1 MIRLTA
7 WEENRMTIRGF
18 SYGRQLLHVFAVCA
32 LTFGTLD
39 AASAQDKYPSKPIT
53 IIVPYPPGGSNDSF
67 ARVIGRKLGEA
78 LQQPVLIDNR
88 PGAGGSIGT
97 AMVAKA
103 ANDGYT
109 LAVVSSS
116 FVTNSAIQQN
126 LPFDAIKSFSP
137 VAMLATGPFI
147 IAVRENLPVK
157 SMPEL
162 LALIRSQPGKL
173 NYASSGPGSINQ
185 FATEIFKA
193 TAGLEITHVPYR
205 GMSPA
210 TMDLIGGHVDL
221 LIASGPSLLPTV
233 RSGKVRA
240 IGITSPGTSRVA
252 PELMPVAKSVPG
264 YSFELWWGVLAP
276 ASTPPAVVG
285 RLNAEIN
292 KILAGSDMEEFFL
305 REGAVSSIVSP
316 TQFAEIISRDLTQF
330 QKIAKQASIKAD

>member
-1 MIRLTA
+1 MLTQKNSLA
-7 WEENRMTIRGF
+7 GI
-18 SYGRQLLHVFAVCA
+18 LPLA
-32 LTFGTLD
+32 LV
-39 AASAQDKYPSKPIT
+39 AASLLVQTPGIALAEDKFPSKPIT

-78 LQQPVLIDNR
+78 LQQPVVIDNR

-97 AMVAKA
+97 AMMAKA
-103 ANDGYT
+103 PADGYT

-116 FVTNSAIQQN
+116 FATNAAIQQN
-126 LPFDAIKSFSP
+126 LPFDAVKSFAP
-137 VAMLATGPFI
+137 VAMLATGPFVV
-147 IAVRENLPVK
+147 AVRDGLPVK
-157 SMPEL
+157 TMPEL
-162 LALIRSQPGKL
+162 LALIKSQPGKL

-193 TAGLEITHVPYR
+193 AAGLDITHVPYR

-240 IGITSPGTSRVA
+240 IGITSLNTSA
-252 PELMPVAKSVPG
+252 IASELVPVAKSVAG

-276 ASTPPAVVG
+276 AGTAADVVN
-285 RLNAEIN
+285 RLNTEIN
-292 KILAGSDMEEFFL
+292 KILASVEMKEFFL
-305 REGAVSSIVSP
+305 REGAEPAIGSP
-316 TQFAEIISRDLTQF
+316 AQFAAVIGRDIVQF
-330 QKIAKQASIKAD
+330 QKIAKQAAIKAD

>member
-1 MIRLTA
+1 MVIAKFTFCK
-7 WEENRMTIRGF
+7 N
-18 SYGRQLLHVFAVCA
+18 LLLALGAFAVLA
-32 LTFGTLD
+32 TIAGG
-39 AASAQDKYPSKPIT
+39 AHAEDKYPSKPIT

-67 ARVIGRKLGEA
+67 ARVIGRKLSEV
-78 LQQPVLIDNR
+78 LQQSVMIDNR

-103 ANDGYT
+103 PNDGYT

-116 FVTNSAIQQN
+116 FVTNAAIQQN
-126 LPFDAIKSFSP
+126 LPFDAIRSFSP
-137 VAMLATGPFI
+137 VAMLASGPFVV
-147 IAVRENLPVK
+147 AVRDSLPVK
-157 SMPEL
+157 TMPEL
-162 LALIRSQPGKL
+162 LALIKSQPGKL

-193 TAGLEITHVPYR
+193 AAGLEITHVPYR

-240 IGITSPGTSRVA
+240 IGITSLNTSAVA
-252 PELMPVAKSVPG
+252 SELVPVAKAVPG

-276 ASTPPAVVG
+276 ASTPPDVVN
-285 RLNAEIN
+285 RLNSEVN
-292 KILAGSDMEEFFL
+292 KILASAEIKEFFL
-305 REGAVSSIVSP
+305 REGAEPAIVSP
-316 TQFAEIISRDLTQF
+316 TQFAAVIARDITLF

>member
-1 MIRLTA
+1 MMTKANQKMLNLKTLLGRRL
-7 WEENRMTIRGF
+7 
-18 SYGRQLLHVFAVCA
+18 LLTMAAAIF
-32 LTFGTLD
+32 LLNTLSD
-39 AASAQDKYPSKPIT
+39 AHAEDKYPSKPIT

-67 ARVIGRKLGEA
+67 ARVIGRKLSEA

-97 AMVAKA
+97 AMLAKA

-116 FVTNSAIQQN
+116 FVTNSAVQPN
-126 LPFDAIKSFSP
+126 LPFDAVKSYSP
-137 VAMLATGPFI
+137 VAMLATGPFVV
-147 IAVRENLPVK
+147 AVRDGLAVK
-157 SMPEL
+157 TMPEL

-185 FATEIFKA
+185 FATEIFKSA
-193 TAGLEITHVPYR
+193 AGLDITHVPYR

-240 IGITSPGTSRVA
+240 IGITSMETSA
-252 PELMPVAKSVPG
+252 IAADLAPVAKSVPG

-276 ASTPPAVVG
+276 AATPMNIVE
-285 RLNAEIN
+285 RLNAAIN
-292 KILAGSDMEEFFL
+292 KILASTEMKEFFL
-305 REGAVSSIVSP
+305 REGAEPSIASP
-316 TQFAEIISRDLTQF
+316 AQFASVIARDITLF

>member
-1 MIRLTA
+1 MVIAKFTFCKNLLLA
-7 WEENRMTIRGF
+7 LGAFALLATIAG
-18 SYGRQLLHVFAVCA
+18 GAHAE
-32 LTFGTLD
+32 
-39 AASAQDKYPSKPIT
+39 DKYPSKPIT

-67 ARVIGRKLGEA
+67 ARVIGRKLSEV
-78 LQQPVLIDNR
+78 LQQSVMIDNR

-103 ANDGYT
+103 PNDGYT

-116 FVTNSAIQQN
+116 FVTNAAIQQN
-126 LPFDAIKSFSP
+126 LPFDAIRSFSP
-137 VAMLATGPFI
+137 VAMLASGPFVV
-147 IAVRENLPVK
+147 AVRDSLPVK
-157 SMPEL
+157 TMPEL
-162 LALIRSQPGKL
+162 LALIKSQPGKL

-193 TAGLEITHVPYR
+193 AAGLEITHVPYR

-240 IGITSPGTSRVA
+240 IGITSLNTSAVA
-252 PELMPVAKSVPG
+252 SELVPVAKAVPG

-276 ASTPPAVVG
+276 AGTPPDVVN
-285 RLNAEIN
+285 RLNSEVN
-292 KILAGSDMEEFFL
+292 KILASAEIKEFFL
-305 REGAVSSIVSP
+305 REGAEPAIVSP
-316 TQFAEIISRDLTQF
+316 TQFAAVIARDITLF

>member
-1 MIRLTA
+1 MAGIEKKMIIRKSKSGKYLLLAIGFTA
-7 WEENRMTIRGF
+7 
-18 SYGRQLLHVFAVCA
+18 LLATVPV
-32 LTFGTLD
+32 
-39 AASAQDKYPSKPIT
+39 AAGAEDKYPFRPIT

-67 ARVIGRKLGEA
+67 ARVVGRKLSDA
-78 LQQPVLIDNR
+78 LKQPVLIDNR

-103 ANDGYT
+103 PSDGYT

-137 VAMLATGPFI
+137 VAMLASGPFV
-147 IAVRENLPVK
+147 IAVRDGLPVK
-157 SMPEL
+157 TMPEL
-162 LALIRSQPGKL
+162 LALIKSQPGKL

-193 TAGLEITHVPYR
+193 AAGLEITHVPYR

-240 IGITSPGTSRVA
+240 IGITSANTSAVA
-252 PELMPVAKSVPG
+252 PDLVPVAKTVPG
-264 YSFELWWGVLAP
+264 YSFELWWGVLSP
-276 ASTPPAVVG
+276 AGTPPDVVN
-285 RLNAEIN
+285 RLNAELN
-292 KILAGSDMEEFFL
+292 KILASPEMKDFFL
-305 REGAVSSIVSP
+305 REGAEPLIVSP
-316 TQFAEIISRDLTQF
+316 AQFAAVIARDIAEF
-330 QKIAKQASIKAD
+330 QKIAKLASIKAD

>member
-1 MIRLTA
+1 MVITK
-7 WEENRMTIRGF
+7 F
-18 SYGRQLLHVFAVCA
+18 SFCKNLLQALGTFAVLA
-32 LTFGTLD
+32 TIAGG
-39 AASAQDKYPSKPIT
+39 AHAEDKYPSKPIT
-53 IIVPYPPGGSNDSF
+53 IFVPYPPGGSNDSF
-67 ARVIGRKLGEA
+67 ARVIGRKLSEA
-78 LQQPVLIDNR
+78 LQQSVMIDNR

-103 ANDGYT
+103 PNDGYT

-116 FVTNSAIQQN
+116 FVTNAAIQQN
-126 LPFDAIKSFSP
+126 LPFDAIRSFSP
-137 VAMLATGPFI
+137 VAMLASGPFVV
-147 IAVRENLPVK
+147 AVRDSLPVK
-157 SMPEL
+157 TMPEL
-162 LALIRSQPGKL
+162 LALIKSQPGKL

-193 TAGLEITHVPYR
+193 AAGLEITHVPYR

-240 IGITSPGTSRVA
+240 IGITSLNTSAVA
-252 PELMPVAKSVPG
+252 SELVPVAKAVPG

-276 ASTPPAVVG
+276 AGTPPDVVN
-285 RLNAEIN
+285 RLNSEVN
-292 KILAGSDMEEFFL
+292 KILASAEIKEFFL
-305 REGAVSSIVSP
+305 REGAEPAIVSP
-316 TQFAEIISRDLTQF
+316 TQFAAVIARDITLF

>member
-1 MIRLTA
+1 
-7 WEENRMTIRGF
+7 MTKNNATYFRKFNINAFNTGAIL
-18 SYGRQLLHVFAVCA
+18 GLVVML
-32 LTFGTLD
+32 
-39 AASAQDKYPSKPIT
+39 ASMQAPAQAQEKYPSKPIT

-67 ARVIGRKLGEA
+67 ARVIGRKLGDV

-103 ANDGYT
+103 PNDGYT

-116 FVTNSAIQQN
+116 FVTNSAIQPG
-126 LPFDAIKSFSP
+126 LPFDAVKSFSP
-137 VAMLATGPFI
+137 VAMLASGPFVV
-147 IAVRENLPVK
+147 AVRDSLPVK
-157 SMPEL
+157 TMPEL
-162 LALIRSQPGKL
+162 LALIKSQPGKL

-193 TAGLEITHVPYR
+193 AAGLEITHVPYR

-240 IGITSPGTSRVA
+240 IGITSPAVSAIA
-252 PELMPVAKSVPG
+252 PDLAPVAKYVPG

-276 ASTPPAVVG
+276 AGTPTEVVN
-285 RLNAEIN
+285 RLNAEVN
-292 KILAGSDMEEFFL
+292 KILASAEMKEFFL
-305 REGAVSSIVSP
+305 REGAEPAIVSP
-316 TQFAEIISRDLTQF
+316 AQFSSIIARDIAQF
-330 QKIAKQASIKAD
+330 QKIAKQASIKAE

>member
-1 MIRLTA
+1 MKHAFSTLLPLPLAAAILLVAVPGTA
-7 WEENRMTIRGF
+7 QAE
-18 SYGRQLLHVFAVCA
+18 
-32 LTFGTLD
+32 
-39 AASAQDKYPSKPIT
+39 DKYPSKPIT

-67 ARVIGRKLGEA
+67 ARVIGRKLGDA
-78 LQQPVLIDNR
+78 LRQPVLIDNR

-97 AMVAKA
+97 ATVAKA
-103 ANDGYT
+103 PNDGYT

-126 LPFDAIKSFSP
+126 LAFDAIKSFTP

-147 IAVRENLPVK
+147 VAVRDGLPVK
-157 SMPEL
+157 TIPEL
-162 LALIRSQPGKL
+162 LALIKSQPGKL

-185 FATEIFKA
+185 FATEILKSA
-193 TAGLEITHVPYR
+193 AGLDITHVPYR

-240 IGITSPGTSRVA
+240 IGITSMDTSA
-252 PELMPVAKSVPG
+252 IAADLLPVAKSVPG

-276 ASTPPAVVG
+276 AATPANVVD

-292 KILAGSDMEEFFL
+292 KILASTEMKEFFL
-305 REGAVSSIVSP
+305 REGAEASIASP
-316 TQFAEIISRDLTQF
+316 EHFASVIARDIALF

>member
-1 MIRLTA
+1 MTKANQKMFNLKTLLGRHLLLTMA
-7 WEENRMTIRGF
+7 AAIF
-18 SYGRQLLHVFAVCA
+18 LLN
-32 LTFGTLD
+32 TLSD
-39 AASAQDKYPSKPIT
+39 AHAEDKYPSKPIT

-67 ARVIGRKLGEA
+67 ARVIGRKLAEA

-97 AMVAKA
+97 AMLAKA

-109 LAVVSSS
+109 IAVVSSS
-116 FVTNSAIQQN
+116 FVTNSAIQPN
-126 LPFDAIKSFSP
+126 LPFDAVKSFSP
-137 VAMLATGPFI
+137 VAMLATGPFVV
-147 IAVRENLPVK
+147 AVRDGLPVK
-157 SMPEL
+157 TMPEL
-162 LALIRSQPGKL
+162 LALIRSRPGKL

-185 FATEIFKA
+185 FATEILKA
-193 TAGLEITHVPYR
+193 TAGLDITHVPYR

-240 IGITSPGTSRVA
+240 IGITSVDTSA
-252 PELMPVAKSVPG
+252 IAADLTPVAKSVPG

-276 ASTPPAVVG
+276 AATPMNIVE
-285 RLNAEIN
+285 RLNAAIN
-292 KILAGSDMEEFFL
+292 KILASTEMKEFFL
-305 REGAVSSIVSP
+305 REGAEPSIVSP
-316 TQFAEIISRDLTQF
+316 AHFASVISRDIALF

>member
-1 MIRLTA
+1 MKTYGKSEPGKYLWLTVA
-7 WEENRMTIRGF
+7 WV
-18 SYGRQLLHVFAVCA
+18 LLLATSPATVRAE
-32 LTFGTLD
+32 
-39 AASAQDKYPSKPIT
+39 DKYPSKPIT

-67 ARVIGRKLGEA
+67 ARVIGRRLGDA

-103 ANDGYT
+103 PNDGYT

-116 FVTNSAIQQN
+116 FVTNAAIQQN
-126 LPFDAIKSFSP
+126 LPFDAVKSFSP
-137 VAMLATGPFI
+137 VAMLATGPFVV
-147 IAVRENLPVK
+147 AVRDGLPVK
-157 SMPEL
+157 TMPEL
-162 LALIRSQPGKL
+162 LALIKSQPGKL

-193 TAGLEITHVPYR
+193 AAGLDITHVPYR

-240 IGITSPGTSRVA
+240 IGITSLNTSAVA
-252 PELMPVAKSVPG
+252 PELVPVAKSVPG

-276 ASTPPAVVG
+276 AGTAADVVN

-292 KILAGSDMEEFFL
+292 KILASAEMKEFFL
-305 REGAVSSIVSP
+305 REGAESAIVSP
-316 TQFAEIISRDLTQF
+316 AQFAAVIGRDIVQF
-330 QKIAKQASIKAD
+330 QKIAKQAAIKAD